1 MKFRIVDP
9 YPVNVYQND
18 DIISKLKGYK
28 RPEYNHI
35 EPMFSIPV
43 IGDVDVEKLIKH
55 QKLNKSLANKD
66 SLSSSVD
73 DVTALS
79 NVGDELE
86 NPLRLFVALNRL
98 LLRNKQEQKATVALL
113 KCPALRKNAMEKV
126 LNFIVSLLPKRGLF
140 LWTELTDADIGE
152 NNIFIRFTSIPLAEL
167 FCGSLEKL
175 VGVFEPEV
183 VSDVDPSSKDTEE
196 EKLRE
201 VASSISNIIAN
212 KNNYG
217 KFSGKS
223 GTEDLD
229 NIMQHYSQYK
239 VDNADLV
246 DIPTDMKDKIVRE
259 IVKFRSRVL
268 NLEKDARKKELEQ
281 ERQKAKARIANLF
294 EDIKESNVVP
304 GESASTEQDT
314 EMKEEEQDEQD
325 HLSEDE
331 YIKLVEEEIAKKRN
345 EAYRSKLQKI
355 QHLEKV
361 ELFSLLQQ
369 LKAAQTY
376 ENNLVDNK
384 FSYLEDFKAFS
395 DLDVPQINPILSP
408 KLQLYFNDHAEYL
421 KVRNFERSRE
431 EQNDTMDL
439 ENEQIE
445 VKESAPVMVATE
457 TPKASESVA
466 SDISILE
473 LPQIKLDA
481 LKNKI
486 GDLILEYLGVKEDL
500 LIDFIYDFLCENN
513 LSEKENL
520 ISELQET
527 LDEDSVVVV
536 EEIYKFFS

>member
-1 MKFRIVDP
+1 MKIRIVDP

-43 IGDVDVEKLIKH
+43 IGDVDVDELLKH
-55 QKLNKSLANKD
+55 QRLNKSLTSKYG
-66 SLSSSVD
+66 LSTSVD
-73 DVTALS
+73 DATAVS
-79 NVGDELE
+79 NVGDESE
-86 NPLRLFVALNRL
+86 NPSRLFVGLDRL
-98 LLRNKQEQKATVALL
+98 LPHNKQEQKATVALL

-126 LNFIVSLLPKRGLF
+126 LNSIVSLSPKKGSF

-152 NNIFIRFTSIPLAEL
+152 NNIFIRFSSIPLAKL
-167 FCGSLEKL
+167 FCGSLEKFTD
-175 VGVFEPEV
+175 VFQPEV
-183 VSDVDPSSKDTEE
+183 VSDVEPASNDTEE

-217 KFSGKS
+217 KLTGKT

-259 IVKFRSRVL
+259 IIKFRSRVL
-268 NLEKDARKKELEQ
+268 TLEKDARKKELEQ
-281 ERQKAKARIANLF
+281 ERQKAKARITNLF

-304 GESASTEQDT
+304 GESASTAQDT
-314 EMKEEEQDEQD
+314 AMKEEEEEQD
-325 HLSEDE
+325 SVPEDE
-331 YIKLVEEEIAKKRN
+331 YIKLVEEEMAKKRN
-345 EAYRSKLQKI
+345 EAYQRKLQKV
-355 QHLEKV
+355 QHLETV
-361 ELFSLLQQ
+361 EVFSLLQQ

-395 DLDVPQINPILSP
+395 DLDVPQINPILSS

-421 KVRNFERSRE
+421 KVRNFERSQE
-431 EQNDTMDL
+431 EQNDKMDL

-445 VKESAPVMVATE
+445 VKESAPVIVATE
-457 TPKASESVA
+457 APKASESVV
-466 SDISILE
+466 SDISISE
-473 LPQIKLDA
+473 LPQTKLDA
-481 LKNKI
+481 LKNRI

-536 EEIYKFFS
+536 EEIYKFLS

>member
-1 MKFRIVDP
+1 MKIRIVDP
-9 YPVNVYQND
+9 YPINVHQND
-18 DIISKLKGYK
+18 EFISKLKGYK

-43 IGDVDVEKLIKH
+43 IGDVDVEELLK
-55 QKLNKSLANKD
+55 QQRLNKSLTSKD
-66 SLSSSVD
+66 GLSTSAED
-73 DVTALS
+73 ATAVS

-86 NPLRLFVALNRL
+86 NPLKLYVGLDRL
-98 LLRNKQEQKATVALL
+98 LPHNKQEQKATVALM
-113 KCPALRKNAMEKV
+113 KCPALQKNAMEKV
-126 LNFIVSLLPKRGLF
+126 LNSIVSLLPKKGLF
-140 LWTELTDADIGE
+140 LWTELSDADIGE
-152 NNIFIRFTSIPLAEL
+152 NNIFIRFSSIQLAEL
-167 FCGSLEKL
+167 FCGLLQKL
-175 VGVFEPEV
+175 ADVFKAEV
-183 VSDVDPSSKDTEE
+183 VSDVEPSSHDTEDD
-196 EKLRE
+196 KLQE

-217 KFSGKS
+217 KLSGKT

-246 DIPTDMKDKIVRE
+246 DIPSDMRDKIVRE

-268 NLEKDARKKELEQ
+268 TLEKDARKKELEE
-281 ERQKAKARIANLF
+281 ERKKAKARITNLF

-304 GESASTEQDT
+304 GESTNTAQDT
-314 EMKEEEQDEQD
+314 EMKDEEEEQDS
-325 HLSEDE
+325 LPEDE
-331 YIKLVEEEIAKKRN
+331 YIKSVEEELAKKRN
-345 EAYRSKLQKI
+345 EAYQRKLQKV

-361 ELFSLLQQ
+361 EVFSLLQQ
-369 LKAAQTY
+369 LKAAQNY

-395 DLDVPQINPILSP
+395 DLDVPQVNPILSS

-421 KVRNFERSRE
+421 KVRNFERSQE
-431 EQNDTMDL
+431 EQNDKMDL
-439 ENEQIE
+439 ENEQTE
-445 VKESAPVMVATE
+445 VKDSAPVIIANDA
-457 TPKASESVA
+457 PKASESVV
-466 SDISILE
+466 SDVSILE
-473 LPQIKLDA
+473 LPQTKLDA
-481 LKNKI
+481 LKNRI

-536 EEIYKFFS
+536 EEIYKFLS

>member
-1 MKFRIVDP
+1 MKIRIVDP

-43 IGDVDVEKLIKH
+43 IGDVDVDELLKH
-55 QKLNKSLANKD
+55 QRLNKSLTKYG
-66 SLSSSVD
+66 LSTSVD
-73 DVTALS
+73 DATAVS

-86 NPLRLFVALNRL
+86 NPLRLFVGLDRL
-98 LLRNKQEQKATVALL
+98 LPHNKQEQKATVALL

-126 LNFIVSLLPKRGLF
+126 LNSIVSLLPKKGLF

-152 NNIFIRFTSIPLAEL
+152 NNIFIRFSSIPLAKL
-167 FCGSLEKL
+167 FCGLLEKFTD
-175 VGVFEPEV
+175 VFQPEV
-183 VSDVDPSSKDTEE
+183 VSDVEPASNDTEE

-217 KFSGKS
+217 KLTGKT

-259 IVKFRSRVL
+259 IIKFRSRVL
-268 NLEKDARKKELEQ
+268 TLEKDARKKELEQ
-281 ERQKAKARIANLF
+281 ERQKAKARITNLF

-304 GESASTEQDT
+304 GESASTAQDT
-314 EMKEEEQDEQD
+314 AMKEEEEEQD
-325 HLSEDE
+325 SVPEDE
-331 YIKLVEEEIAKKRN
+331 YIKLVEEEMAKKRN
-345 EAYRSKLQKI
+345 EAYQRKLQKV
-355 QHLEKV
+355 QHLETV
-361 ELFSLLQQ
+361 EVFSLLQQ

-395 DLDVPQINPILSP
+395 DLDVPQINPILSS

-421 KVRNFERSRE
+421 KVRNFERSQE
-431 EQNDTMDL
+431 EQNDKMDL

-445 VKESAPVMVATE
+445 VKESAPVIVATE
-457 TPKASESVA
+457 APKASESVV

-473 LPQIKLDA
+473 LPQTKLDA
-481 LKNKI
+481 LKNRI

-536 EEIYKFFS
+536 EEIYKFLS

>member
-1 MKFRIVDP
+1 MKIRIVDP

-43 IGDVDVEKLIKH
+43 IGDVDVDELLKH
-55 QKLNKSLANKD
+55 QRLNKSLTSKYG
-66 SLSSSVD
+66 LSTSVD
-73 DVTALS
+73 DATAVS

-86 NPLRLFVALNRL
+86 NPLRLFVGLDRL
-98 LLRNKQEQKATVALL
+98 LPHNKQEQKATVALL

-126 LNFIVSLLPKRGLF
+126 LNSIVSLLPKKGLF

-152 NNIFIRFTSIPLAEL
+152 NNIFIRFSSIPLAKL
-167 FCGSLEKL
+167 FCGLLEKFTD
-175 VGVFEPEV
+175 VFQPEV
-183 VSDVDPSSKDTEE
+183 VSDVEPASNDTEE

-217 KFSGKS
+217 KLTGKT

-259 IVKFRSRVL
+259 IIKFRSRVL
-268 NLEKDARKKELEQ
+268 TLEKDARKKELEQ
-281 ERQKAKARIANLF
+281 ERQKAKARITNLF

-304 GESASTEQDT
+304 GESASTAQDT
-314 EMKEEEQDEQD
+314 AMKEEEEEQD
-325 HLSEDE
+325 SVPEDE
-331 YIKLVEEEIAKKRN
+331 YIKLVEEEMAKKRN
-345 EAYRSKLQKI
+345 EAYQRKLQKV
-355 QHLEKV
+355 QHLETV
-361 ELFSLLQQ
+361 EVFSLLQQ

-395 DLDVPQINPILSP
+395 DLDVPQINPILSS

-421 KVRNFERSRE
+421 KVRNFERSQE
-431 EQNDTMDL
+431 EQNDKMDL

-445 VKESAPVMVATE
+445 VKESAPVIVATE
-457 TPKASESVA
+457 APKASESVV

-473 LPQIKLDA
+473 LPQTKLDA
-481 LKNKI
+481 LKNRI

-536 EEIYKFFS
+536 EEIYKFLS